1 MFARNLTDLVGKTPI
16 VRLRGFEERFGLEF
30 ELYGKMEAQNPLGSV
45 KDRLALSLV
54 EDAINKGLLSVNPEE
69 NREKV
74 WVEPTSGNTGI
85 GLAFLSRIFG
95 FKMVI
100 TMPESMS
107 EERRLLLAHLGA
119 EVVLTPAKDGMNG
132 AVQAANF
139 LVEKIG
145 AYQPGQFTNEAN
157 PMFHYR
163 TTGPEIW
170 KQLEGRIDVFIAAYG
185 TGGTISGAGR
195 FLKEMNSD
203 LRVYTVEPEESP
215 LIAKGVS
222 GQHGIQGINPG
233 FIPRTLNLNV
243 IDEVVLVSTQEAVEA
258 SQTLAITDGLLVGI
272 SSGAN
277 AYAAVKMKEV
287 LKGKS
292 VVVILPD
299 TGERYLSTHLFD
311 KEKLKTRIFS
321 FSEWRIKN
329 GL

>member
-1 MFARNLTDLVGKTPI
+1 MLARNLADLVGKTPI
-16 VRLRGFEERFGLEF
+16 VRLRGFEKYFGLKF
-30 ELYGKMEAQNPLGSV
+30 ELYGKLEAQNPLGSV

-54 EDAINKGLLSVNPEE
+54 EDAIKKGLLSENPEE
-69 NREKV
+69 NIEKV

-119 EVVLTPAKDGMNG
+119 EVLLTPAKDGMNG

-170 KQLEGRIDVFIAAYG
+170 EQMQGRLDVFIAAYG
-185 TGGTISGAGR
+185 TGGTVSGAGKY
-195 FLKEMNSD
+195 LKKMNSN
-203 LRVYTVEPEESP
+203 LKIYTVEPEESP
-215 LIAKGVS
+215 LISKGIS

-233 FIPRTLNLNV
+233 FIPETLDLNV
-243 IDEVVLVSTQEAVEA
+243 IDEVVLVSTQEALEA
-258 SQTLAITDGLLVGI
+258 SKTLSLTDGLLVGI

-277 AYAAVKMKEV
+277 AYAAVKIKEM
-287 LKGKS
+287 LKGKK

-299 TGERYLSTHLFD
+299 TGERYLSTLLFD
-311 KEKLKTRIFS
+311 KERLNSRILS
-321 FSEWRIKN
+321 FSEWRNKN